1 MPNAQLIQQR
11 TFAGGMDDFTPPD
24 TLKED
29 ACISMVNFLPGDD
42 AVPLPVRGGTV
53 RHAFLGDDPVTG
65 IHTFRRANGD
75 DFVVAGVGDTL
86 HSVDADSAPEI
97 VAAYTDER
105 ITYSSG
111 EDVCDFEDEGSY
123 LDGWVEFDSFEAWGA
138 ERSDEQ
144 VYAGTHSLKFWTDV
158 SVGGKRLYRFIESPT
173 GENEF
178 YLYAPSG
185 GQWYFDLWHESD
197 NTYISPTF
205 RPRRRV
211 VSVSTDTSG
220 DFLVRHSAGQG
231 ESYVSMFG
239 IWDRWFKVSWTF
251 DPILGTSFYFDDE
264 LVCTAYIESYYGNP
278 ANVPATIL
286 CVDGGAGATGTNLYL
301 DGYRSAGSHW
311 WAWTPSN
318 GAFTVMRTETDG
330 ATATFS
336 VTCAEGQVISPYV
349 RGAADID
356 LAIGDGAPVTGINTS
371 PPSYPTPWY
380 PGGIEAVETGAQDIV
395 LTVDASGDR
404 YRYFLLDGFFV
415 ESVGK
420 VRELHTFSDS
430 GRDLSFAV
438 NNDTLY
444 IANGADPLLKWSG
457 REVGDATQDGD
468 GLDDLTAGGSY
479 TGTTPQEYVV
489 EITATG
495 TPDTLKWSD
504 DGGETYTT
512 GVSITSGDITLSD
525 GVTISFG
532 ATTGHTLGDSWTF
545 WAGKAVECEN
555 APVARYVI
563 SFRDRLWVSDGTSR
577 VWFSA
582 PLDDSNW
589 SGNELDDGGS
599 LYIARDDGSVVT
611 GLARMFNGVVVFK
624 ESDTYLWSYG
634 DADNPGFSGQID
646 LLIPGVGC
654 ASHASIA
661 YYAGSVIFL
670 GTSSNGSYAVYRLQG
685 EGIDEI
691 SIRIPQRLSDVL
703 VMSQR
708 APCAVIYDHRYYL
721 ASDDPST
728 GEQVRTVLY
737 VHDMRRQGWTEFR
750 GLTVGALS
758 DAPSPDYILVGSGI
772 NGCIYRYPAGHTD
785 DGDAIA
791 YSFES
796 RPFAPKNVF
805 QDNRWRNVY
814 ADLEGTSLG
823 SVRIGYAVDERDPEY
838 QTFPLSSAG
847 YVFYDDPDVFYD
859 GGAVYGVGDALIKAR
874 MPVDTASARGS
885 TCKVFLEG
893 ETTQP
898 LRVQRIAVAFRPR
911 KTRYG
916 G

>member
-24 TLKED
+24 MLKED
-29 ACISMVNFLPGDD
+29 SCISMVNFLPGDD
-42 AVPLPVRGGTV
+42 AVPLPVRGGTE
-53 RHAFLGDDPVTG
+53 RYAFLGDDPITG

-75 DFVVAGVGDTL
+75 DFVVAGMGDTL
-86 HSVDADSAPEI
+86 HNLQAIEGVTESVPYTGEGIVYSQADEF
-97 VAAYTDER
+97 Y
-105 ITYSSG
+105 
-111 EDVCDFEDEGSY
+111 DFEGNDWR
-123 LDGWVEFDSFEAWGA
+123 DGWTVVSEPTGSGL
-138 ERSDEQ
+138 EQ
-144 VYAGTHSLKFWTDV
+144 YAGDS
-158 SVGGKRLYRFIESPT
+158 Y
-173 GENEF
+173 
-178 YLYAPSG
+178 SG
-185 GQWYFDLWHESD
+185 AYSMRAY
-197 NTYISPTF
+197 NN
-205 RPRRRV
+205 
-211 VSVSTDTSG
+211 STRYSAIWSFALHSG
-220 DFLVRHSAGQG
+220 D
-231 ESYVSMFG
+231 
-239 IWDRWFKVSWTF
+239 
-251 DPILGTSFYFDDE
+251 
-264 LVCTAYIESYYGNP
+264 
-278 ANVPATIL
+278 
-286 CVDGGAGATGTNLYL
+286 DGSLW
-301 DGYRSAGSHW
+301 YRPQS
-311 WAWTPSN
+311 
-318 GAFTVMRTETDG
+318 GAFTIYFRDAGGSIVYSRSHSSGGYNPEWHSLSWSRSGDTLTINGAEYVDVSAFGPITSVVLRLASGDASVLIDALSVSGDHWFDTGDGMATYYSG
-330 ATATFS
+330 ATATYSLTATRPS
-336 VTCAEGQVISPYV
+336 VFVEADTEDTGTIAVDGGTPAD
-349 RGAADID
+349 AATG
-356 LAIGDGAPVTGINTS
+356 LAVTSAGEHEVVLT
-371 PPSYPTPWY
+371 
-380 PGGIEAVETGAQDIV
+380 ATGASSESPFTYSGFD
-395 LTVDASGDR
+395 LTTQEYAN
-404 YRYFLLDGFFV
+404 
-415 ESVGK
+415 
-420 VRELHTFSDS
+420 LHTFSES
-430 GRDLSFAV
+430 GRDLAFAV

-457 REVGDATQDGD
+457 REVGEATQNGE
-468 GLDDLTAGGSY
+468 GLDDLTPGGSY
-479 TGTTPQEYVV
+479 TGTTPQEYIV

-495 TPDTLKWSD
+495 TPDVFKWSD

-512 GVSITSGDITLSD
+512 GVNITGGDITLSD
-525 GVTISFG
+525 GVTIAFD

-555 APVARYVI
+555 APVAKYVI

-611 GLARMFNGVVVFK
+611 GLARMFNGVVIFK
-624 ESDTYLWSYG
+624 EADTYLWSYG

-670 GTSSNGSYAVYRLQG
+670 GTSSNGSYAIYRLQG

-703 VMSQR
+703 VVSQR

-721 ASDDPST
+721 ASDDPET
-728 GEQVRTVLY
+728 GAQVRTVLY
-737 VHDMRRQGWTEFR
+737 VHDLRRQGWTEFR
-750 GLTVGALS
+750 GLSVGALS
-758 DAPSPDYILVGSGI
+758 EAPSPDYIFVGSGL
-772 NGCIYRYPAGHTD
+772 NGSISRYPVGTTD
-785 DGDAIA
+785 DGSAIA

-796 RPFAPKNVF
+796 RPFATKNVF

-823 SVRIGYAVDERDPEY
+823 SIRLGYAVDERDPEY
-838 QTFPLSSAG
+838 QTFPLSSAD
-847 YVFYDDPDVFYD
+847 YVFYDDDGVFYD
-859 GGAVYGVGDALIKAR
+859 SGAIYGVGYALIKAR

-885 TCKVFLEG
+885 TCKVFIEG

-898 LRVQRIAVAFRPR
+898 LRIRRIALAFRPR